1 MHIPPYYKRKSWQR
15 FIIGMCTGTL
25 ISYTII
31 IFMYGTM
38 YEELYENNLELQSM
52 VDELT
57 SQNNTL
63 LEDKEESAEKEK
75 APLTINRIEVH
86 ITNQKELLLDRLIVH
101 QLDKMI
107 KQEINHL
114 IGQDIEIVS
123 DSDQLLL
130 SSIENKAFKVDD
142 FTYFFEVKRLTIS
155 DTIKLKLYAK
165 ISD

>member
-1 MHIPPYYKRKSWQR
+1 MHIPPYYKRKSWQH
-15 FIIGMCTGTL
+15 FIIGICTGAL

-38 YEELYENNLELQSM
+38 YEKLYESNLELQSM
-52 VDELT
+52 IDELK

-63 LEDKEESAEKEK
+63 LEDKKEFAEKDK
-75 APLTINRIEVH
+75 APLIINRIEVH
-86 ITNQKELLLDRLIVH
+86 ITNQKELHLDRLIVH

-114 IGQDIEIVS
+114 IGQDIKIVS
-123 DSDQLLL
+123 ESDQLLL
-130 SSIENKAFKVDD
+130 SSIENKSFKVDD
-142 FTYFFEVKRLTIS
+142 FTYVFEVKRLTIS
-155 DTIKLKLYAK
+155 ETIKLMVYAK